1 MELPNGNI
9 VTYKKHARITLLAQS
24 TLDKRYWV
32 DALQTAVYLINKL
45 PTKVLG
51 QRYSY
56 SVLYNKEPNYSEL
69 SKKCVFIGYSTNQ
82 KGYRCLDLGTSK
94 VYISRH
100 IIFYED
106 QFPAKDMDE
115 SSNSPQSAL
124 PNTPSQEP
132 TCFIR
137 AVSHPEWHAAMG
149 QEFDALMENDILD
162 RTKMIGAKPL
172 SSPTM
177 SGSKLSVEEGGL
189 LQDATECGQIVD
201 WAGSPDNRKSTSGY
215 GVFLGQNLI
224 SWSAKKQ
231 NMVFR
236 SSTKVEYRS
245 MALAADELYW
255 L

>member
-69 SKKCVFIGYSTNQ
+69 CVFGCSSYPLLRPYQPHKLTFRSKKCVFIGYSTNQ

-124 PNTPSQEP
+124 PNTPSQVSSFSVLSNILYLSYLNWI
-132 TCFIR
+132 THTFITLR
-137 AVSHPEWHAAMG
+137 M
-149 QEFDALMENDILD
+149 
-162 RTKMIGAKPL
+162 
-172 SSPTM
+172 SPIPM
-177 SGSKLSVEEGGL
+177 VIPHKLL
-189 LQDATECGQIVD
+189 
-201 WAGSPDNRKSTSGY
+201 
-215 GVFLGQNLI
+215 
-224 SWSAKKQ
+224 
-231 NMVFR
+231 
-236 SSTKVEYRS
+236 
-245 MALAADELYW
+245 
-255 L
+255 